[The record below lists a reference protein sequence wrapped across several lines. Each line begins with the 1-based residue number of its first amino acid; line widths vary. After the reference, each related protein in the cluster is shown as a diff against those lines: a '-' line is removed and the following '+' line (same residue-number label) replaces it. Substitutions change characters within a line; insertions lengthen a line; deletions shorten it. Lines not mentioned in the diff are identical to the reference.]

1 MREEAVRALEGAER
15 VAATR
20 EGVESAEAGT
30 AGVEA
35 VAQAVAER
43 EEAKRAATEAESA
56 AAAAAEPVSGPKRAA
71 HEDNSGREECP
82 VCLIELA
89 GRPKKACF
97 PCGHVVCSPC
107 ADQHY
112 AQFPTCPTC
121 RFQIQHLLKLF

>member
-1 MREEAVRALEGAER
+1 MKAAAVTAEAGAVREEAVRDEAVRALEVAER

-20 EGVESAEAGT
+20 EDVESAETGT
-30 AGVEA
+30 A
-35 VAQAVAER
+35 
-43 EEAKRAATEAESA
+43 
-56 AAAAAEPVSGPKRAA
+56 
-71 HEDNSGREECP
+71 DSGREECP

-121 RFQIQHLLKLF
+121 RLQIQHLLKLF